1 MLHQMDSVLTL
12 NNFLCVRDFSE
23 RLCLFTNN
31 RSYAQR
37 DKSWERL
44 MRSEPSKRFTL
55 HSGGRWCRSWVIA
68 LFVLAGCSFG
78 ARVASATTFQYDSYN
93 IINAQTINVLS
104 PTVAYGEMGQLILNG
119 AGPNSGQTL
128 PAWCLDVSTYL
139 TTSGTY
145 TVGPLTTAG
154 SGGSNPALTAGQ
166 IDEIGSL
173 MLNGLSS
180 DTNSSAATQFA
191 IWMLEYGSKFSYS
204 GVSSAVTALALTYE
218 NNVMPGG
225 KWYCPNCTV
234 ALLSSQGDQNLGYAL
249 PTEGGS
255 DIPAVPLPAALPL
268 FATGLGALGLL
279 GWRRKRKAAALAA

>member
-1 MLHQMDSVLTL
+1 
-12 NNFLCVRDFSE
+12 
-23 RLCLFTNN
+23 
-31 RSYAQR
+31 
-37 DKSWERL
+37 

-55 HSGGRWCRSWVIA
+55 HSGPWCRSGVIA
-68 LFVLAGCSFG
+68 LFALAGCSFE
-78 ARVASATTFQYDSYN
+78 ARVASATTFQYDGYN

-128 PAWCLDVSTYL
+128 PAWCLDISTNL

-166 IDEIGSL
+166 ISEIGSL

-180 DTNSSAATQFA
+180 DTNSSAATQLA
-191 IWMLEYGSKFSYS
+191 IWMLEYGSNFSYS
-204 GVSSAVTALALTYE
+204 GVSSVVTALALTYE

-234 ALLSSQGDQNLGYAL
+234 TLLSSQGDQNLGYAL
-249 PTEGGS
+249 PQGS
-255 DIPAVPLPAALPL
+255 GNISAVPLPATLPL

-279 GWRRKRKAAALAA
+279 GWRRKRKAKNTLAA